1 MTGDSSTATRPVFN
15 SHRSGKTTSNARVKI
30 TCPECAKEIPLADT
44 NVATDVALCRACE
57 KIFSFAELFDEASDA
72 DLELAKPPR
81 GTWVRELGDGFE
93 VSATTRSTLAFF
105 LIPFVIIWSGA
116 FLGACYGSQI
126 SEGHFYWT
134 RTLLGIPFLLITLV
148 LITGILVGICG
159 KIIVR
164 DSGNQASVSIGVGSL
179 RYTRRFRW
187 SEIKRVRES
196 VPFYRQNGR
205 DLCRIELER
214 EGKPIRFGSQ
224 LTEPRRKFLLA
235 MLKRIHTAKR

>member
-1 MTGDSSTATRPVFN
+1 MNGDLLAAIYSAFDSPSREKPAN
-15 SHRSGKTTSNARVKI
+15 SALVKI
-30 TCPECAKEIPLADT
+30 TCPECAKEIPLTDA
-44 NVATDVALCRACE
+44 NPSTDVAICRACG
-57 KIFSFAELFDEASDA
+57 KTFSFAELSVDA
-72 DLELAKPPR
+72 TETDIDLTKPPN